1 MTQWSHAMLN
11 NDRPIIII
19 KKKAAAHGGHHGGS
33 WKVAYADFVTAMMA
47 FFLVMW
53 ILGLS
58 QESRKA
64 IAAYFN
70 DPTGMMRSRAG
81 GSVAMMTS
89 TGQPRA
95 KPNFVQAK
103 AAAKHRSEKQQFS
116 DAKKAIERVLGLNA
130 KLHALQK
137 FVDITIT
144 KEGLRIELLE
154 A

>member
-1 MTQWSHAMLN
+1 MIN
-11 NDRPIIII
+11 NEDRPIIIV
-19 KKKAAAHGGHHGGS
+19 KKKGSHGGGHHGGS

-81 GSVAMMTS
+81 GSIAMMTN

-95 KPNFVQAK
+95 KPSLVPAR
-103 AAAKHRSEKQQFS
+103 AAAKHRSE
-116 DAKKAIERVLGLNA
+116 DR
-130 KLHALQK
+130 
-137 FVDITIT
+137 
-144 KEGLRIELLE
+144 
-154 A
+154 

>member
-1 MTQWSHAMLN
+1 MLN
-11 NDRPIIII
+11 NERPIIII

-70 DPTGMMRSRAG
+70 DPTGMMKSLGGGTNPISLNRASSSGKPADRIGYGARAG
-81 GSVAMMTS
+81 GPAISRNKGAVGESA
-89 TGQPRA
+89 GQVSR
-95 KPNFVQAK
+95 FQ
-103 AAAKHRSEKQQFS
+103 RF
-116 DAKKAIERVLGLNA
+116 
-130 KLHALQK
+130 
-137 FVDITIT
+137 
-144 KEGLRIELLE
+144 EGQYRHNDHVRG
-154 A
+154 